1 MFVMRLPV
9 ATWAAA
15 SSCEAGGAED
25 SSTGGMRAIREIL
38 WLAPCNPGAEFGG
51 YRIEAV
57 EREDAG
63 AAVLLARDPR
73 RTAPSRCT
81 SRASR
86 SARSSTVRFLE
97 RAHRLGAVAHP
108 HLLGVYD
115 ARTLEGRAVAVA
127 QAPPGRR
134 LDELLAGGR
143 LGAGRAVRIAR
154 QVASAVDALE
164 EAGAEPPPLTAE
176 RIWVDGAGDAHLD
189 GLDGAGIALPAASS
203 SAAVAWLLA
212 DMAERV
218 PRRARDRPC
227 PRPRRRLPVRRPVRR
242 RAARGR
248 GGRRAAPPGARGR
261 GRGAGGGAGRDG
273 AVADV
278 ALADVLKG

>member
-1 MFVMRLPV
+1 MV
-9 ATWAAA
+9 
-15 SSCEAGGAED
+15 GAVQ
-25 SSTGGMRAIREIL
+25 
-38 WLAPCNPGAEFGG
+38 PGTEFGG
-51 YRIEAV
+51 YRIEAI

-63 AAVLLARDPR
+63 AAVLIARDPQEDHSV
-73 RTAPSRCT
+73 ALHIAGEPLG
-81 SRASR
+81 AL
-86 SARSSTVRFLE
+86 STVRFLE

-143 LGAGRAVRIAR
+143 LGAGRAMRIAR

-189 GLDGAGIALPAASS
+189 GLDTRIALPAASS
-203 SAAVAWLLA
+203 SAAVAWLVA

-218 PRRARDRPC
+218 PRRLETVLAC
-227 PRPRRRLPVRRPVRR
+227 
-242 RAARGR
+242 A
-248 GGRRAAPPGARGR
+248 
-261 GRGAGGGAGRDG
+261 RDG
-273 AVADV
+273 AYLSASQFAADLRAVEAEAAWRRRELALVLALLAAALVAM
-278 ALADVLKG
+278 LLLLTLR

>member
-1 MFVMRLPV
+1 MV
-9 ATWAAA
+9 
-15 SSCEAGGAED
+15 GAVQ
-25 SSTGGMRAIREIL
+25 
-38 WLAPCNPGAEFGG
+38 PGTEFGG
-51 YRIEAV
+51 YRIEAI

-63 AAVLLARDPR
+63 TAVLIARNPQEDHSVALHIAGEPLGALA
-73 RTAPSRCT
+73 
-81 SRASR
+81 
-86 SARSSTVRFLE
+86 TVRFLE

-143 LGAGRAVRIAR
+143 LGAGRAMRIAR

-189 GLDGAGIALPAASS
+189 GLDARIALPAASS
-203 SAAVAWLLA
+203 SAAVAWLVA

-218 PRRARDRPC
+218 PRRLETVLACAREGAYLSASQFAGDLRAVEADAA
-227 PRPRRRLPVRRPVRR
+227 RRRREL
-242 RAARGR
+242 
-248 GGRRAAPPGARGR
+248 
-261 GRGAGGGAGRDG
+261 
-273 AVADV
+273 AVAIAVLAAGLV
-278 ALADVLKG
+278 AMVLLLTLR